1 MPKVNNYI
9 RFLNAFYAWEQQY
22 NLTHTQQCILM
33 RILRRANASGWDE
46 WIKISNLELMLE
58 LHITSES
65 TFRNKLIEMG
75 LIQFRA
81 GKI

>member
-1 MPKVNNYI
+1 
-9 RFLNAFYAWEQQY
+9 
-22 NLTHTQQCILM
+22 M

-65 TFRNKLIEMG
+65 TFRNNRNKLIEMG